1 MKFTVFVSL
10 FLSTQ
15 LSLAAWDLNDVSYLM
30 PLPARLGTD
39 SLLRMTDRG
48 QGGEILPADMIQKI
62 PVLAIDRPKEEI
74 AANMRVVAVRV
85 DPCFPLPTPQS
96 CQRQVRLVWQPLEI
110 TRRKTIEAVDAA
122 LHAFYVLDD
131 QQFSSVLKDLE
142 AWKKKF
148 KADTKFKPLQVH
160 PAWAGEGDSSP
171 ALIAFNKVILKHIG
185 PNQVNRV
192 TAMVLRGNG
201 DMWAFAGFDMRD
213 GQLDM
218 SPVPRLGNRKSQ
230 SFVNLAVP
238 ADHFSGGGIAPSA
251 KGEDTLANLVGESDK
266 ITTGME
272 ELIRRETRAAF
283 RIENPKHFNPENMD
297 CVSCH
302 VAQPALQWI
311 GANRPELKVKD
322 LWSKEVYTNSKYDMS
337 NTSPDLGNTRTIR
350 AFGYFDQNVAISQRV
365 SNESA
370 EVADLVNQYLAG
382 KKK

>member
-10 FLSTQ
+10 FLSAQ
-15 LSLAAWDLNDVSYLM
+15 LSVAAWDLNDVSYLM
-30 PLPARLGTD
+30 PLPAELGTD
-39 SLLRMTDRG
+39 SLLRMTDVG
-48 QGGEILPADMIQKI
+48 QGGEILPAAMISKI
-62 PVLAIDRPKEEI
+62 PVLAIDRPAEEVS
-74 AANMRVVAVRV
+74 ANMRVVAVRI

-96 CQRQVRLVWQPLEI
+96 CQRQVRLVWQPLEF

-131 QQFSSVLKDLE
+131 QQFSSILKDLA
-142 AWKKKF
+142 AWKKQF
-148 KADTKFKPLQVH
+148 KADTTFKPLQVH
-160 PAWAGEGDSSP
+160 PAWAKEGDSSP
-171 ALIAFNKVILKHIG
+171 ALVAFNKVILKHIG

-218 SPVPRLGNRKSQ
+218 SPVPRLGNRRSQ

-251 KGEDTLANLVGESDK
+251 KGEDTLGNLVGESRK
-266 ITTGME
+266 IETGMD
-272 ELIRRETRAAF
+272 ELIRREARAAI

-302 VAQPALQWI
+302 VAQPALQWLS
-311 GANRPELKVKD
+311 ANRPELKVKD
-322 LWSKEVYTNSKYDMS
+322 LWSKEAYSNPKYDMS
-337 NTSPDLGNTRTIR
+337 NTSPDPGNTRTIR

-365 SNESA
+365 INESA
-370 EVADLVNQYLAG
+370 EVADLVNQYLSA